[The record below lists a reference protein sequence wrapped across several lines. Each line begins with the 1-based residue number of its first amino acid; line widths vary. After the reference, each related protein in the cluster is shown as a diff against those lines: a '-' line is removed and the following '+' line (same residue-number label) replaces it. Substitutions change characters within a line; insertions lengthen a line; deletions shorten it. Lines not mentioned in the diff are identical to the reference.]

1 MQKAFKTTLFCA
13 LTVAVSA
20 TPSLASA
27 TCWEEA
33 STTYGVP
40 VNVLKAVAKTESGFN
55 PKATNKNSDSS
66 IDSGLMQINS
76 RWLPTLA
83 KYKITQAD
91 LKDPCTNL
99 KVGAWILSNNAK
111 NLGWNWNA
119 IGAYNVGCAK
129 LTKEECDRRRNS
141 YAWKIHRSMQQV
153 AKLDG
158 ASPQRSAIVN
168 YSEASEVSSGTRFQ
182 ARPTERKTVMFM
194 LASADQ
200 VGAVREQP
208 QAPIEQ
214 HAGRGMGDGVGGFL
228 NYADEA
234 GNE

>member
-13 LTVAVSA
+13 LTAAASA
-20 TPSLASA
+20 APSLALT

-83 KYKITQAD
+83 KYNISQAD

-129 LTKEECDRRRNS
+129 LAKEECDRRRNN

-158 ASPQRSAIVN
+158 ASPVRSKIVDYAN
-168 YSEASEVSSGTRFQ
+168 ASDVSGGTRIQ
-182 ARPTERKTVMFM
+182 PQPAERKIVMFL

-200 VGAVREQP
+200 VSAETER
-208 QAPIEQ
+208 APVPVEQ
-214 HAGRGMGDGVGGFL
+214 HTGRGLGDGIGGFL